1 MGYRGR
7 SFSPVMRGSM
17 WCRGSS
23 FSPVMRGS
31 LGCRGRSFCPV
42 MRQYR
47 RIRDFTYILRGSVGC
62 RGRSFIHN
70 NSTQVE
76 VFLQI
81 FTGSGINGI
90 QNLEINAYCS
100 ALHYTVF
107 VFILVRKWK
116 LKSGHHS
123 DENLTLRSERI
134 GYAGF
139 FQILVL
145 TNF

>member
-1 MGYRGR
+1 M
-7 SFSPVMRGSM
+7 
-17 WCRGSS
+17 
-23 FSPVMRGS
+23 
-31 LGCRGRSFCPV
+31 
-42 MRQYR
+42 
-47 RIRDFTYILRGSVGC
+47 GC

-139 FQILVL
+139 SPDSGSYEFLDSDPAWFYLVL
-145 TNF
+145 ENTE